1 MQFNKLKT
9 IAAAALSVAMLFS
22 AAACGT
28 SDKAG
33 DSGSDKGGS
42 SKSVTI
48 TSYDVSSV
56 KKDDAIAALLP
67 ESVTKDGKLTIGTN
81 PSYAPAEFLDA
92 DGKTQ
97 IGYDMDLARAMG
109 NIFGLD
115 TEIVS
120 SNFDTIIPA
129 IGSKYD
135 LGIAA
140 FTITKE
146 RMESVDF
153 VSYFTAGMG
162 YAVAAGNPKNVDEN
176 DLCGLNVAVETGT
189 VEEEAINK
197 TAKQCKADGKK
208 DITIQSSKQQTDAT
222 TAVVTGKADVFFADS
237 PVVGYAIAQTDGQ
250 LEQLGKDFDEVPN
263 AIAIKKGCT
272 KAADAAAALGAIEE
286 AADEILDAGK
296 VPVLLGGE
304 HLVTLGAVRAAAK
317 KYPDLHI
324 VHFDAHAD
332 LREDYLGEKLS
343 HASVIRRCWDI
354 LGDGRIFQFA
364 IRSGSREEMYWSRG
378 HTTMEKFRADTIEKT
393 VREIAGAP
401 VYVTLDLD
409 AVDPSEFPGTGTPE
423 AGGLRFTELLSAL
436 LVLRPLHVAAFDICE
451 LSPHYDHSGAST
463 ALACKTLRE
472 MLLAYC
478 W

>member
-208 DITIQSSKQQTDAT
+208 DITIQSSKLQTDVT
-222 TAVVTGKADVFFADS
+222 TAVASGKASIFYADS
-237 PVVGYAIAQTDGQ
+237 TVSAYAIKQTGDT
-250 LEQLGKDFDEVPN
+250 LETLGEDAGGVPE
-263 AIAIKKGCT
+263 AVAIKKGDT
-272 KAADAAAALGAIEE
+272 KTAEAVQKAIQKLMDDGTYKKILDTWGVGSGAIDKAEINPADAA
-286 AADEILDAGK
+286 
-296 VPVLLGGE
+296 
-304 HLVTLGAVRAAAK
+304 
-317 KYPDLHI
+317 
-324 VHFDAHAD
+324 
-332 LREDYLGEKLS
+332 
-343 HASVIRRCWDI
+343 
-354 LGDGRIFQFA
+354 
-364 IRSGSREEMYWSRG
+364 
-378 HTTMEKFRADTIEKT
+378 
-393 VREIAGAP
+393 
-401 VYVTLDLD
+401 
-409 AVDPSEFPGTGTPE
+409 
-423 AGGLRFTELLSAL
+423 
-436 LVLRPLHVAAFDICE
+436 
-451 LSPHYDHSGAST
+451 
-463 ALACKTLRE
+463 
-472 MLLAYC
+472 
-478 W
+478 

>member
-109 NIFGLD
+109 NIFGLE

-162 YAVAAGNPKNVDEN
+162 YAVATGNPKNVDEN
-176 DLCGLNVAVETGT
+176 DLCGLNVAVETG
-189 VEEEAINK
+189 
-197 TAKQCKADGKK
+197 KQCKADGKK

-237 PVVGYAIAQTDGQ
+237 PVVVYAIAQTDGQ

-263 AIAIKKGCT
+263 AIAIKKGDSQTTEAVQKAMQKLMDDGTYT
-272 KAADAAAALGAIEE
+272 K
-286 AADEILDAGK
+286 ILQHWG
-296 VPVLLGGE
+296 VE
-304 HLVTLGAVRAAAK
+304 
-317 KYPDLHI
+317 
-324 VHFDAHAD
+324 
-332 LREDYLGEKLS
+332 
-343 HASVIRRCWDI
+343 
-354 LGDGRIFQFA
+354 
-364 IRSGSREEMYWSRG
+364 
-378 HTTMEKFRADTIEKT
+378 
-393 VREIAGAP
+393 
-401 VYVTLDLD
+401 
-409 AVDPSEFPGTGTPE
+409 
-423 AGGLRFTELLSAL
+423 
-436 LVLRPLHVAAFDICE
+436 
-451 LSPHYDHSGAST
+451 SGALDK
-463 ALACKTLRE
+463 AEINPAVE
-472 MLLAYC
+472 
-478 W
+478 

>member
-1 MQFNKLKT
+1 MQAGKALKT
-9 IAAAALSVAMLFS
+9 AAAFMLSVAML
-22 AAACGT
+22 ATGAACGT
-28 SDKAG
+28 SD
-33 DSGSDKGGS
+33 DSDASASKSS
-42 SKSVTI
+42 SKSSELTG
-48 TSYDVSSV
+48 YDVSGV
-56 KKDDAIAALLP
+56 KKDDAIAKMLP
-67 ESVTKDGKLTIGTN
+67 DYVTKDGKLTIGTN

-109 NIFGLD
+109 NIFGLE

-263 AIAIKKGCT
+263 AIAIKKGDSQTTEAVQKAMQKLMDDGTYT
-272 KAADAAAALGAIEE
+272 K
-286 AADEILDAGK
+286 ILQHWG
-296 VPVLLGGE
+296 VE
-304 HLVTLGAVRAAAK
+304 
-317 KYPDLHI
+317 
-324 VHFDAHAD
+324 
-332 LREDYLGEKLS
+332 
-343 HASVIRRCWDI
+343 
-354 LGDGRIFQFA
+354 
-364 IRSGSREEMYWSRG
+364 
-378 HTTMEKFRADTIEKT
+378 
-393 VREIAGAP
+393 
-401 VYVTLDLD
+401 
-409 AVDPSEFPGTGTPE
+409 
-423 AGGLRFTELLSAL
+423 
-436 LVLRPLHVAAFDICE
+436 
-451 LSPHYDHSGAST
+451 SGALDK
-463 ALACKTLRE
+463 AEINPAVE
-472 MLLAYC
+472 
-478 W
+478 

>member
-109 NIFGLD
+109 NIFGLE

-162 YAVAAGNPKNVDEN
+162 YAVATGNPKNVDEN
-176 DLCGLNVAVETGT
+176 DLCGLNVAVE
-189 VEEEAINK
+189 

-263 AIAIKKGCT
+263 AIAIKKGDSQTTEAVQKAMQKLMDDGTYT
-272 KAADAAAALGAIEE
+272 K
-286 AADEILDAGK
+286 ILQHWG
-296 VPVLLGGE
+296 VE
-304 HLVTLGAVRAAAK
+304 
-317 KYPDLHI
+317 
-324 VHFDAHAD
+324 
-332 LREDYLGEKLS
+332 
-343 HASVIRRCWDI
+343 
-354 LGDGRIFQFA
+354 
-364 IRSGSREEMYWSRG
+364 
-378 HTTMEKFRADTIEKT
+378 
-393 VREIAGAP
+393 
-401 VYVTLDLD
+401 
-409 AVDPSEFPGTGTPE
+409 
-423 AGGLRFTELLSAL
+423 
-436 LVLRPLHVAAFDICE
+436 
-451 LSPHYDHSGAST
+451 SGALDK
-463 ALACKTLRE
+463 AEINPAVE
-472 MLLAYC
+472 
-478 W
+478 

>member
-1 MQFNKLKT
+1 MQSTKLKSMM
-9 IAAAALSVAMLFS
+9 AMALSSAMLF
-22 AAACGT
+22 ATAACGT
-28 SDKAG
+28 SDKADAG
-33 DSGSDKGGS
+33 TDSAKGSDAA
-42 SKSVTI
+42 TI

-97 IGYDMDLARAMG
+97 IGYDMDLARALG

-129 IGSKYD
+129 IGTKYD

-146 RMESVDF
+146 RMQSVDF

-162 YAVAAGNPKNVDEN
+162 YAVAKGNPKNVNPD

-189 VEEEAINK
+189 VEEDAINE

-237 PVVGYAIAQTDGQ
+237 PVVGYAIAQTEGQ
-250 LEQLGKDFDEVPN
+250 LEQLGKDFDSVPN
-263 AIAIKKGCT
+263 AIAIKRAIPRPPMPCRRPCRSSWTTAPTARFSSTGVWNP
-272 KAADAAAALGAIEE
+272 ALWTRPRSTRPSAERTQRSISIKQSRWG
-286 AADEILDAGK
+286 
-296 VPVLLGGE
+296 VL
-304 HLVTLGAVRAAAK
+304 
-317 KYPDLHI
+317 
-324 VHFDAHAD
+324 
-332 LREDYLGEKLS
+332 
-343 HASVIRRCWDI
+343 
-354 LGDGRIFQFA
+354 
-364 IRSGSREEMYWSRG
+364 
-378 HTTMEKFRADTIEKT
+378 
-393 VREIAGAP
+393 
-401 VYVTLDLD
+401 YVTQ
-409 AVDPSEFPGTGTPE
+409 A
-423 AGGLRFTELLSAL
+423 
-436 LVLRPLHVAAFDICE
+436 
-451 LSPHYDHSGAST
+451 PHLCA
-463 ALACKTLRE
+463 KVQR
-472 MLLAYC
+472 
-478 W
+478 

>member
-1 MQFNKLKT
+1 MQAGKALKT
-9 IAAAALSVAMLFS
+9 AAAFMLSVAML
-22 AAACGT
+22 ATGAACGT
-28 SDKAG
+28 SD
-33 DSGSDKGGS
+33 DSDASASKSS
-42 SKSVTI
+42 SKSSELTG
-48 TSYDVSSV
+48 YDVSGV
-56 KKDDAIAALLP
+56 KKDDAIAKMLP
-67 ESVTKDGKLTIGTN
+67 DYVTKDGKLTIGTN

-109 NIFGLD
+109 NIFGLE

-162 YAVAAGNPKNVDEN
+162 YAVATGNPKNVDEN

-263 AIAIKKGCT
+263 AIAIKKGDSQTTEAVQKAMQKLMDDGTYT
-272 KAADAAAALGAIEE
+272 K
-286 AADEILDAGK
+286 ILQHWG
-296 VPVLLGGE
+296 VE
-304 HLVTLGAVRAAAK
+304 
-317 KYPDLHI
+317 
-324 VHFDAHAD
+324 
-332 LREDYLGEKLS
+332 
-343 HASVIRRCWDI
+343 
-354 LGDGRIFQFA
+354 
-364 IRSGSREEMYWSRG
+364 
-378 HTTMEKFRADTIEKT
+378 
-393 VREIAGAP
+393 
-401 VYVTLDLD
+401 
-409 AVDPSEFPGTGTPE
+409 
-423 AGGLRFTELLSAL
+423 
-436 LVLRPLHVAAFDICE
+436 
-451 LSPHYDHSGAST
+451 SGALDK
-463 ALACKTLRE
+463 AEINPAVE
-472 MLLAYC
+472 
-478 W
+478 

>member
-1 MQFNKLKT
+1 MQSTKLKS
-9 IAAAALSVAMLFS
+9 IMAIVLSSAMLF
-22 AAACGT
+22 ATAACGT
-28 SDKAG
+28 SDKADAG
-33 DSGSDKGGS
+33 TDSDKGGS

-109 NIFGLD
+109 NIFGLE

-162 YAVAAGNPKNVDEN
+162 YAVAKGNPKNVNPD

-189 VEEEAINK
+189 VEEDAINE

-263 AIAIKKGCT
+263 AIAIKKGDSQTTEAVQKAMQKLMDDGTYT
-272 KAADAAAALGAIEE
+272 K
-286 AADEILDAGK
+286 ILRHWG
-296 VPVLLGGE
+296 VE
-304 HLVTLGAVRAAAK
+304 
-317 KYPDLHI
+317 
-324 VHFDAHAD
+324 
-332 LREDYLGEKLS
+332 
-343 HASVIRRCWDI
+343 
-354 LGDGRIFQFA
+354 
-364 IRSGSREEMYWSRG
+364 
-378 HTTMEKFRADTIEKT
+378 
-393 VREIAGAP
+393 
-401 VYVTLDLD
+401 
-409 AVDPSEFPGTGTPE
+409 
-423 AGGLRFTELLSAL
+423 
-436 LVLRPLHVAAFDICE
+436 
-451 LSPHYDHSGAST
+451 SGALDK
-463 ALACKTLRE
+463 AEINPAVE
-472 MLLAYC
+472 
-478 W
+478 

>member
-67 ESVTKDGKLTIGTN
+67 ESVTKDGKLT
-81 PSYAPAEFLDA
+81 SYAPAEFLDA

-263 AIAIKKGCT
+263 AIAIKKGDSQTTEAVQKAMQKLMDDGTYT
-272 KAADAAAALGAIEE
+272 K
-286 AADEILDAGK
+286 ILQHWG
-296 VPVLLGGE
+296 VE
-304 HLVTLGAVRAAAK
+304 
-317 KYPDLHI
+317 
-324 VHFDAHAD
+324 
-332 LREDYLGEKLS
+332 
-343 HASVIRRCWDI
+343 
-354 LGDGRIFQFA
+354 
-364 IRSGSREEMYWSRG
+364 
-378 HTTMEKFRADTIEKT
+378 
-393 VREIAGAP
+393 
-401 VYVTLDLD
+401 
-409 AVDPSEFPGTGTPE
+409 
-423 AGGLRFTELLSAL
+423 
-436 LVLRPLHVAAFDICE
+436 
-451 LSPHYDHSGAST
+451 SGALDK
-463 ALACKTLRE
+463 AGINPAVE
-472 MLLAYC
+472 
-478 W
+478 

>member
-1 MQFNKLKT
+1 MQFNQLKT

-250 LEQLGKDFDEVPN
+250 LEPDHRSRAEGH
-263 AIAIKKGCT
+263 A
-272 KAADAAAALGAIEE
+272 KAYGRRHLHQDPPALGRRIRRTGQGRNQPGRRI
-286 AADEILDAGK
+286 AD
-296 VPVLLGGE
+296 
-304 HLVTLGAVRAAAK
+304 
-317 KYPDLHI
+317 
-324 VHFDAHAD
+324 
-332 LREDYLGEKLS
+332 KLS
-343 HASVIRRCWDI
+343 R
-354 LGDGRIFQFA
+354 
-364 IRSGSREEMYWSRG
+364 
-378 HTTMEKFRADTIEKT
+378 KFEW
-393 VREIAGAP
+393 GALF
-401 VYVTLDLD
+401 VTQ
-409 AVDPSEFPGTGTPE
+409 
-423 AGGLRFTELLSAL
+423 
-436 LVLRPLHVAAFDICE
+436 
-451 LSPHYDHSGAST
+451 SPHSYT
-463 ALACKTLRE
+463 KVQR
-472 MLLAYC
+472 
-478 W
+478 

>member
-1 MQFNKLKT
+1 MQSTKLKSMM
-9 IAAAALSVAMLFS
+9 AMALSSAMLF
-22 AAACGT
+22 ATAACGT
-28 SDKAG
+28 SDKADAG
-33 DSGSDKGGS
+33 TDSAKGSDAA
-42 SKSVTI
+42 TI

-97 IGYDMDLARAMG
+97 IGYDMDLARALG

-129 IGSKYD
+129 IGTKYD

-146 RMESVDF
+146 RMQSVDF

-162 YAVAAGNPKNVDEN
+162 YAVAKGNPKNVNPD

-189 VEEEAINK
+189 VEEDAINE

-237 PVVGYAIAQTDGQ
+237 PVVATPSPRPRASWNSSARTSTPCRTPSPSRRAIPRPPMPCRRPCRSSWTTAPTARFSSTGVWNPALWTRPRSTRPSTERTQRS
-250 LEQLGKDFDEVPN
+250 
-263 AIAIKKGCT
+263 ISIKQSRWG
-272 KAADAAAALGAIEE
+272 
-286 AADEILDAGK
+286 
-296 VPVLLGGE
+296 VL
-304 HLVTLGAVRAAAK
+304 
-317 KYPDLHI
+317 
-324 VHFDAHAD
+324 
-332 LREDYLGEKLS
+332 
-343 HASVIRRCWDI
+343 
-354 LGDGRIFQFA
+354 
-364 IRSGSREEMYWSRG
+364 
-378 HTTMEKFRADTIEKT
+378 
-393 VREIAGAP
+393 
-401 VYVTLDLD
+401 YVTQ
-409 AVDPSEFPGTGTPE
+409 A
-423 AGGLRFTELLSAL
+423 
-436 LVLRPLHVAAFDICE
+436 
-451 LSPHYDHSGAST
+451 PHLCA
-463 ALACKTLRE
+463 KVQR
-472 MLLAYC
+472 
-478 W
+478 

>member
-1 MQFNKLKT
+1 MQAGKALKT
-9 IAAAALSVAMLFS
+9 AAAFMLSVAML
-22 AAACGT
+22 ATGAACGT
-28 SDKAG
+28 SD
-33 DSGSDKGGS
+33 DSDASASKSS
-42 SKSVTI
+42 SKSSELTG
-48 TSYDVSSV
+48 YDVSGV
-56 KKDDAIAALLP
+56 KKDDAIAKMLP
-67 ESVTKDGKLTIGTN
+67 DYVTKDGKLTIGTN

-109 NIFGLD
+109 NIFGLE

-140 FTITKE
+140 FTITKD

-263 AIAIKKGCT
+263 AIAIKKGDSQTTEAVQKAMQKLMDDGTYT
-272 KAADAAAALGAIEE
+272 K
-286 AADEILDAGK
+286 ILQHWG
-296 VPVLLGGE
+296 VE
-304 HLVTLGAVRAAAK
+304 
-317 KYPDLHI
+317 
-324 VHFDAHAD
+324 
-332 LREDYLGEKLS
+332 
-343 HASVIRRCWDI
+343 
-354 LGDGRIFQFA
+354 
-364 IRSGSREEMYWSRG
+364 
-378 HTTMEKFRADTIEKT
+378 
-393 VREIAGAP
+393 
-401 VYVTLDLD
+401 
-409 AVDPSEFPGTGTPE
+409 
-423 AGGLRFTELLSAL
+423 
-436 LVLRPLHVAAFDICE
+436 
-451 LSPHYDHSGAST
+451 SGALDK
-463 ALACKTLRE
+463 AEINPAVE
-472 MLLAYC
+472 
-478 W
+478 

>member
-1 MQFNKLKT
+1 M
-9 IAAAALSVAMLFS
+9 
-22 AAACGT
+22 
-28 SDKAG
+28 
-33 DSGSDKGGS
+33 
-42 SKSVTI
+42 
-48 TSYDVSSV
+48 
-56 KKDDAIAALLP
+56 
-67 ESVTKDGKLTIGTN
+67 TKDGKLTIGTN

-109 NIFGLD
+109 NIFGLE

-162 YAVAAGNPKNVDEN
+162 YAVAKGNPKNVNPD

-189 VEEEAINK
+189 VEEDAINE

-263 AIAIKKGCT
+263 AIAIKKGDSQTTEAVQKAMQKLMDDGTYT
-272 KAADAAAALGAIEE
+272 K
-286 AADEILDAGK
+286 ILQHWG
-296 VPVLLGGE
+296 VE
-304 HLVTLGAVRAAAK
+304 
-317 KYPDLHI
+317 
-324 VHFDAHAD
+324 
-332 LREDYLGEKLS
+332 
-343 HASVIRRCWDI
+343 
-354 LGDGRIFQFA
+354 
-364 IRSGSREEMYWSRG
+364 
-378 HTTMEKFRADTIEKT
+378 
-393 VREIAGAP
+393 
-401 VYVTLDLD
+401 
-409 AVDPSEFPGTGTPE
+409 
-423 AGGLRFTELLSAL
+423 
-436 LVLRPLHVAAFDICE
+436 
-451 LSPHYDHSGAST
+451 SGALDK
-463 ALACKTLRE
+463 AEINPAVE
-472 MLLAYC
+472 
-478 W
+478 

>member
-1 MQFNKLKT
+1 MEAKKSLKAV
-9 IAAAALSVAMLFS
+9 AACALSVAMLF
-22 AAACGT
+22 AGAACGT
-28 SDKAG
+28 SDGSDDAASS
-33 DSGSDKGGS
+33 DSGSKASELTG
-42 SKSVTI
+42 
-48 TSYDVSSV
+48 YDVSSV
-56 KKDDAIAALLP
+56 QKDDDIAKLLP
-67 ESVTKDGKLTIGTN
+67 DYVTKDGKLTIGTN

-109 NIFGLD
+109 NIFGLE

-162 YAVAAGNPKNVDEN
+162 YAVATGNPKNVDEN

-237 PVVGYAIAQTDGQ
+237 PVVGYAIAQTYGQ

-263 AIAIKKGCT
+263 AIAIKKGDSQTTEAVQKAMQKLMDDGTYT
-272 KAADAAAALGAIEE
+272 K
-286 AADEILDAGK
+286 ILQHWG
-296 VPVLLGGE
+296 VE
-304 HLVTLGAVRAAAK
+304 
-317 KYPDLHI
+317 
-324 VHFDAHAD
+324 
-332 LREDYLGEKLS
+332 
-343 HASVIRRCWDI
+343 
-354 LGDGRIFQFA
+354 
-364 IRSGSREEMYWSRG
+364 
-378 HTTMEKFRADTIEKT
+378 
-393 VREIAGAP
+393 
-401 VYVTLDLD
+401 
-409 AVDPSEFPGTGTPE
+409 
-423 AGGLRFTELLSAL
+423 
-436 LVLRPLHVAAFDICE
+436 
-451 LSPHYDHSGAST
+451 SGALDK
-463 ALACKTLRE
+463 AEINPAVE
-472 MLLAYC
+472 
-478 W
+478 

>member
-1 MQFNKLKT
+1 MQAGKALKT
-9 IAAAALSVAMLFS
+9 AAAFMLSVAML
-22 AAACGT
+22 ATGAACGT
-28 SDKAG
+28 SD
-33 DSGSDKGGS
+33 DSDASASKSS
-42 SKSVTI
+42 SKSSELTG
-48 TSYDVSSV
+48 YDVSGV
-56 KKDDAIAALLP
+56 KKDDAIAKMLP
-67 ESVTKDGKLTIGTN
+67 DYVTKDGKLTIGTN

-109 NIFGLD
+109 NIFGLE

-140 FTITKE
+140 FTITKD

-162 YAVAAGNPKNVDEN
+162 YAVATGNPKNVDEN

-263 AIAIKKGCT
+263 AIAIKKGDSQTAEAVQKAMQKLMDDGTYT
-272 KAADAAAALGAIEE
+272 K
-286 AADEILDAGK
+286 ILQHWG
-296 VPVLLGGE
+296 VE
-304 HLVTLGAVRAAAK
+304 
-317 KYPDLHI
+317 
-324 VHFDAHAD
+324 
-332 LREDYLGEKLS
+332 
-343 HASVIRRCWDI
+343 
-354 LGDGRIFQFA
+354 
-364 IRSGSREEMYWSRG
+364 
-378 HTTMEKFRADTIEKT
+378 
-393 VREIAGAP
+393 
-401 VYVTLDLD
+401 
-409 AVDPSEFPGTGTPE
+409 
-423 AGGLRFTELLSAL
+423 
-436 LVLRPLHVAAFDICE
+436 
-451 LSPHYDHSGAST
+451 SGALDK
-463 ALACKTLRE
+463 AEINPAVE
-472 MLLAYC
+472 
-478 W
+478 

>member
-1 MQFNKLKT
+1 ME
-9 IAAAALSVAMLFS
+9 
-22 AAACGT
+22 
-28 SDKAG
+28 
-33 DSGSDKGGS
+33 
-42 SKSVTI
+42 
-48 TSYDVSSV
+48 
-56 KKDDAIAALLP
+56 KDDTIAALLP

-109 NIFGLD
+109 NIFGLE

-162 YAVAAGNPKNVDEN
+162 YAVATGNPKNVDEN

-263 AIAIKKGCT
+263 AIAIKKGDSQTAEAVQKAMQKLMDDGTYT
-272 KAADAAAALGAIEE
+272 K
-286 AADEILDAGK
+286 ILQHWG
-296 VPVLLGGE
+296 VE
-304 HLVTLGAVRAAAK
+304 
-317 KYPDLHI
+317 
-324 VHFDAHAD
+324 
-332 LREDYLGEKLS
+332 
-343 HASVIRRCWDI
+343 
-354 LGDGRIFQFA
+354 
-364 IRSGSREEMYWSRG
+364 
-378 HTTMEKFRADTIEKT
+378 
-393 VREIAGAP
+393 
-401 VYVTLDLD
+401 
-409 AVDPSEFPGTGTPE
+409 
-423 AGGLRFTELLSAL
+423 
-436 LVLRPLHVAAFDICE
+436 
-451 LSPHYDHSGAST
+451 SGALDK
-463 ALACKTLRE
+463 AEINPAVE
-472 MLLAYC
+472 
-478 W
+478 

>member
-1 MQFNKLKT
+1 MEKDDT
-9 IAAAALSVAMLFS
+9 IA
-22 AAACGT
+22 T
-28 SDKAG
+28 
-33 DSGSDKGGS
+33 
-42 SKSVTI
+42 
-48 TSYDVSSV
+48 
-56 KKDDAIAALLP
+56 LLP

-208 DITIQSSKQQTDAT
+208 DITH
-222 TAVVTGKADVFFADS
+222 
-237 PVVGYAIAQTDGQ
+237 PVLQ
-250 LEQLGKDFDEVPN
+250 
-263 AIAIKKGCT
+263 
-272 KAADAAAALGAIEE
+272 AADRRHHRCG
-286 AADEILDAGK
+286 DRQGRR
-296 VPVLLGGE
+296 LL
-304 HLVTLGAVRAAAK
+304 
-317 KYPDLHI
+317 
-324 VHFDAHAD
+324 
-332 LREDYLGEKLS
+332 
-343 HASVIRRCWDI
+343 RR
-354 LGDGRIFQFA
+354 
-364 IRSGSREEMYWSRG
+364 
-378 HTTMEKFRADTIEKT
+378 
-393 VREIAGAP
+393 
-401 VYVTLDLD
+401 
-409 AVDPSEFPGTGTPE
+409 FPGCRLRHRPDRWSAGT
-423 AGGLRFTELLSAL
+423 ARQGLR
-436 LVLRPLHVAAFDICE
+436 
-451 LSPHYDHSGAST
+451 
-463 ALACKTLRE
+463 
-472 MLLAYC
+472 
-478 W
+478 

>member
-1 MQFNKLKT
+1 MQSTKLKS
-9 IAAAALSVAMLFS
+9 IMAIALSSAMLF
-22 AAACGT
+22 ATAACGT
-28 SDKAG
+28 SDKADAG
-33 DSGSDKGGS
+33 TDSAKGSDAA
-42 SKSVTI
+42 TI

-56 KKDDAIAALLP
+56 EKDDTIAALLP

-109 NIFGLD
+109 NIFGLE

-162 YAVAAGNPKNVDEN
+162 YAVATGNPKNVDEN

-237 PVVGYAIAQTDGQ
+237 PVVGYAIAQTDVSWNSSARTSM
-250 LEQLGKDFDEVPN
+250 KCRTPSPSRR
-263 AIAIKKGCT
+263 AIPRPPKPC
-272 KAADAAAALGAIEE
+272 
-286 AADEILDAGK
+286 
-296 VPVLLGGE
+296 
-304 HLVTLGAVRAAAK
+304 
-317 KYPDLHI
+317 
-324 VHFDAHAD
+324 
-332 LREDYLGEKLS
+332 
-343 HASVIRRCWDI
+343 RRPCKSSWTT
-354 LGDGRIFQFA
+354 A
-364 IRSGSREEMYWSRG
+364 PTPRSSS
-378 HTTMEKFRADTIEKT
+378 T
-393 VREIAGAP
+393 
-401 VYVTLDLD
+401 
-409 AVDPSEFPGTGTPE
+409 
-423 AGGLRFTELLSAL
+423 
-436 LVLRPLHVAAFDICE
+436 
-451 LSPHYDHSGAST
+451 GASNPAHWT
-463 ALACKTLRE
+463 RPKSTRPSNSRQAVAKIRMGRTVCNTV
-472 MLLAYC
+472 APFVH
-478 W
+478 